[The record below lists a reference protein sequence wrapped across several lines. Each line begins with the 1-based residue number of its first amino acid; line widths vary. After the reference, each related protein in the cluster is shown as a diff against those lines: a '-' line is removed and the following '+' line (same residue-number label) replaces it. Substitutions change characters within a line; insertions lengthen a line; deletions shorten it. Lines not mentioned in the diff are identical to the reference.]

1 MIMRVIS
8 SAFLIIQSQALFF
21 KDVTPLFKDPECF
34 HAVVDDIAE
43 HFADAGITKVI
54 GAEARGFLVGTPVAY
69 KLGAGFVPARK
80 PGKLPREVYA
90 QAYDL
95 EYGTSELQIHT
106 DALTP
111 DDVVLIADDLVATG
125 GTCVACA
132 QLAEKAGAKVAG
144 FAFALE
150 LCYCTQGRLLV
161 SALTKRSTPLLRFNK
176 LNHLHQTYFNLTILA
191 GKTTCLSAIC
201 LIYISI
207 LLITVN
213 LFTIHRI
220 SP

>member
-1 MIMRVIS
+1 MSTYDYESHIISIPDYPEPGVI
-8 SAFLIIQSQALFF
+8 F

-34 HAVVDDIAE
+34 HVVVDDIAE

-150 LCYCTQGRLLV
+150 LCY
-161 SALTKRSTPLLRFNK
+161 
-176 LNHLHQTYFNLTILA
+176 LHPREII
-191 GKTTCLSAIC
+191 GKCFDQEVYT
-201 LIYISI
+201 LIK
-207 LLITVN
+207 VQ
-213 LFTIHRI
+213 
-220 SP
+220 